1 MWPVKW
7 QVCPGA
13 HAREGPQA
21 AGRVVLTPAT
31 SQGGRLHRGLHQ
43 LWAPRLLCHGSE
55 AVSGD
60 GGVGGE
66 GASEGKREVYSGHHG
81 AGRDVLCL
89 NDGAGVRPA
98 SQHSPPAARPRR
110 VREGDGAAEPSAS
123 PVTHVHRGSGLEL
136 EATHPAPLVRAV
148 RVSGTQSA
156 SLGPAICHNAS
167 HGTHNA
173 PRNVNN
179 VTMCHGTANLYLSQ
193 ENQFF
198 AKRKAD

>member
-43 LWAPRLLCHGSE
+43 LWAPRLLCRGSE

-66 GASEGKREVYSGHHG
+66 GASESKREVYSGHHG

-136 EATHPAPLVRAV
+136 EATHPAPLVSAG
-148 RVSGTQSA
+148 GTG
-156 SLGPAICHNAS
+156 LGHS
-167 HGTHNA
+167 
-173 PRNVNN
+173 
-179 VTMCHGTANLYLSQ
+179 
-193 ENQFF
+193 
-198 AKRKAD
+198 KRKPRTRHLPQCFPRHPQCTTQCKQRHDVSRDSKSLPFSGESVLCQA